1 MDTQMYA
8 DGNTNHFK
16 TAKREKGFQ
25 EEMTRFVQAVEQGL
39 PPVMP
44 FEEIEAV
51 TRACLLAMQSLQT
64 GSAYDV

>member
-1 MDTQMYA
+1 MYA

-16 TAKREKGFQ
+16 TATREKGFQ

-64 GSAYDV
+64 GSAYEI